1 MTSFHSTPIPSSY
14 HVILPKSNQTVLDA
28 PPRYVRLY
36 THSLSLANLRLPLT
50 KFFCEVLEY
59 FLVHISRLNPFSIHV
74 FPDPI
79 LFLDGLQSS
88 WENGQQRPAILVCGK
103 EMAFRNFVYVEDEK
117 DLSFLP
123 KEPSLAFGTS
133 SLSIIGSVK
142 TRGGSSRP
150 LVKRRL
156 ALGSLTSRATRAKTY
171 ASKDD
176 ISFLSIS
183 NEDEG
188 KLPSFEFVSI
198 VFAALGADR
207 LFAFLL
213 CFVGLSNVRELK
225 DATTSHLNISA
236 ITPPAWKNHL
246 DNHMDLELLDLHD
259 RYYARQAFIDNAV
272 NRRSRELLEVIE
284 KLRGECDVIKER
296 ERA

>member
-1 MTSFHSTPIPSSY
+1 MT
-14 HVILPKSNQTVLDA
+14 
-28 PPRYVRLY
+28 R
-36 THSLSLANLRLPLT
+36 SLIR
-50 KFFCEVLEY
+50 
-59 FLVHISRLNPFSIHV
+59 
-74 FPDPI
+74 
-79 LFLDGLQSS
+79 
-88 WENGQQRPAILVCGK
+88 
-103 EMAFRNFVYVEDEK
+103 
-117 DLSFLP
+117 
-123 KEPSLAFGTS
+123 
-133 SLSIIGSVK
+133 SVK

-156 ALGSLTSRATRAKTY
+156 ALGSLTSRANRAKTS

-198 VFAALGADR
+198 IFAASGAYR
-207 LFAFLL
+207 VFAFLL

-225 DATTSHLNISA
+225 DATASHLNISA

-259 RYYARQAFIDNAV
+259 CYYARQAFIDNAM
-272 NRRSRELLEVIE
+272 NRRSREFLEVIE